1 MKNVV
6 LLAAA
11 MALSVFEV
19 QAAPEQTAFIDQPEH
34 PCRNSRQAYLSVFD
48 RTADPPM
55 WSNSLTG
62 DFAYAQGLYSRRME
76 KEPNLKPD
84 EIAIRCHKV
93 TYQPTRD

>member
-1 MKNVV
+1 MKKVII
-6 LLAAA
+6 LAAA
-11 MALSVFEV
+11 MVLSAATI

-62 DFAYAQGLYSRRME
+62 DFAYAQKLYSQRME
-76 KEPNLKPD
+76 REPKLKPD

-93 TYQPTRD
+93 TYQPNRD